1 MIIREAKP
9 EGLDEIMA
17 FYEMMCRELDGAAFL
32 PNGDKADS
40 RRWK

>member
-17 FYEMMCRELDGAAFL
+17 FYEMMCRELELDGAAFL
-32 PNGDKADS
+32 PNGNKG
-40 RRWK
+40 